1 MVDNRL
7 LSIKPLINIGE
18 GVIYSSICTGLSLQT
33 YQKRKEVPCMVYV
46 LDINGQPLMPT
57 TRHGKVRR
65 LLNSHLAKVVKRC
78 PFTIQLLYQSTKE
91 IQPVSLGVDAGSK
104 HIGMAATTEKKV
116 VYQEE
121 LSPRND
127 VVKLLSLRRASR
139 SSRRSRKTRYRKPKF
154 NNRVHS
160 KHKGWLAPSVEVK
173 IQEHITAIKRICQ
186 ILPISEIQVE
196 TAEFDFQRL
205 KAMKE
210 WKPLPVGTDYQ
221 LGEQYDFYNTRQ
233 YVLHRDGYTCQCC
246 GTHDNNIKLHVH
258 HIESR
263 QTGGDA
269 PSNLITLCE
278 HCHKALHKGK
288 LELPKGKKRGKTYRD
303 ATFMGIMR
311 KTLLERLRKEVDIPV
326 SGTYG
331 YITKYLREKTDLEK
345 SHINDAICISKY
357 PYAKPLDTYYLTKM
371 VRNHNRQIHKS
382 NFSKG
387 GIRKHNQAPYLIKG
401 FRLFDKVLYQGK
413 EYFIFGRRATGYF
426 DIRTLDGTKVNK
438 GSISY
443 KKLRIQDTAKAYLKE
458 ARAIPHMNKFTCVL
472 A

>member
-1 MVDNRL
+1 
-7 LSIKPLINIGE
+7 
-18 GVIYSSICTGLSLQT
+18 
-33 YQKRKEVPCMVYV
+33 MVYV

-57 TRHGKVRR
+57 ARHGKVRR

-104 HIGMAATTEKKV
+104 HIGLAATIEKKV

-121 LSPRND
+121 LTPRND
-127 VVKLLSLRRASR
+127 IVKLLSARRALR
-139 SSRRSRKTRYRKPKF
+139 HSRRSRKTRYRKPRFK
-154 NNRVHS
+154 NRVRS

-173 IQEHITAIKRICQ
+173 IQEHVTAIKNICR
-186 ILPISEIQVE
+186 ILPVSEIHVE

-205 KAMKE
+205 KAMEEGKS
-210 WKPLPVGTDYQ
+210 LPVGSDYQ

-246 GTHDNNIKLHVH
+246 GTHDKDVKLHVH

-263 QTGGDA
+263 QTGGSA
-269 PSNLITLCE
+269 PNNLITLCK
-278 HCHKALHKGK
+278 HCHKALHEGK
-288 LELPKGKKRGKTYRD
+288 IELPKGRKRGRSYRD

-311 KTLLERLRKEVDIPV
+311 NTLLERLKKEVSVPV
-326 SGTYG
+326 TMTYG
-331 YITKYLREKTDLEK
+331 YITKYWREKAGLEK
-345 SHINDAICISKY
+345 SHINDAICISKH
-357 PYAKPLDTYYLTKM
+357 PYAKPLDTYYLTKA
-371 VRNHNRQIHKS
+371 VRHHNRQTHKA

-387 GIRKHNQAPYLIKG
+387 GIRKRNQAPYLVKG

-413 EYFIFGRRATGYF
+413 EYFIFGRRTTGFF
-426 DIRTLDGTKVNK
+426 DIRTLNGTKVNK

-458 ARAIPHMNKFTCVL
+458 VQAIPNMNEFMRVL

>member
-1 MVDNRL
+1 
-7 LSIKPLINIGE
+7 
-18 GVIYSSICTGLSLQT
+18 
-33 YQKRKEVPCMVYV
+33 MVYV

-57 TRHGKVRR
+57 ARHGKVRR

-104 HIGMAATTEKKV
+104 HIGLAATTEQKV
-116 VYQEE
+116 LYQEE
-121 LSPRND
+121 LTPRND
-127 VVKLLSLRRASR
+127 VVKLLSAKRACR
-139 SSRRSRKTRYRKPKF
+139 HSRRNRKTRYRKPRF

-173 IQEHITAIKRICQ
+173 IQEHITAIKNICK
-186 ILPISEIQVE
+186 ILPASEIHVE
-196 TAEFDFQRL
+196 TAEFDLQRL
-205 KAMKE
+205 KAMEEGKTF
-210 WKPLPVGTDYQ
+210 PVGTDYQ

-246 GTHDNNIKLHVH
+246 GVHDKDVKLHVH

-263 QTGGDA
+263 QTGGNA
-269 PSNLITLCE
+269 PNNLITLCE
-278 HCHKALHKGK
+278 HCHKALHEGK
-288 LELPKGKKRGKTYRD
+288 IKLPKGKKRGKSHRD
-303 ATFMGIMR
+303 AAFMGIMR
-311 KTLLERLRKEVDIPV
+311 NTLLERLKKEVSVPV
-326 SGTYG
+326 MMTYG
-331 YITKYLREKTDLEK
+331 YITKYWREKADLEK
-345 SHINDAICISKY
+345 SHINDAICISKH
-357 PYAKPLDTYYLTKM
+357 PYTKPLDTYYLTKV
-371 VRNHNRQIHKS
+371 VRHHNRQIHKA

-387 GIRKHNQAPYLIKG
+387 GIRKRNQAPYLVKG

-413 EYFIFGRRATGYF
+413 EYFIFGRRTTGYF

-438 GSISY
+438 GSVSY

-458 ARAIPHMNKFTCVL
+458 VRAIPHMNKFTCDL

>member
-1 MVDNRL
+1 
-7 LSIKPLINIGE
+7 
-18 GVIYSSICTGLSLQT
+18 
-33 YQKRKEVPCMVYV
+33 MVYV

-57 TRHGKVRR
+57 ARHGKVRR

-104 HIGMAATTEKKV
+104 HIGLAATTEQKV
-116 VYQEE
+116 LYQEE
-121 LSPRND
+121 LTPRND
-127 VVKLLSLRRASR
+127 VVKLLSAKRACR
-139 SSRRSRKTRYRKPKF
+139 HSRRNRKTRYRKPRF

-173 IQEHITAIKRICQ
+173 IQEHITAIKNICK
-186 ILPISEIQVE
+186 ILPASEIHVE
-196 TAEFDFQRL
+196 TAEFDLQRL
-205 KAMKE
+205 KAMEEGKTF
-210 WKPLPVGTDYQ
+210 PVGTDYQ

-246 GTHDNNIKLHVH
+246 GVHDKDVKLHVH

-263 QTGGDA
+263 QTGGNA
-269 PSNLITLCE
+269 PNNLITLCE
-278 HCHKALHKGK
+278 HCHKALHEGK
-288 LELPKGKKRGKTYRD
+288 IKLPKGKKRGKSHRD
-303 ATFMGIMR
+303 AAFMGIMR
-311 KTLLERLRKEVDIPV
+311 NTLLERLKKEVSVPV
-326 SGTYG
+326 MMTYG
-331 YITKYLREKTDLEK
+331 YITKYWREKADLEK
-345 SHINDAICISKY
+345 SHINDAICISKH
-357 PYAKPLDTYYLTKM
+357 PYTKPLDTYYLTKV
-371 VRNHNRQIHKS
+371 VRHHNRQIHKA

-387 GIRKHNQAPYLIKG
+387 GIRKRNQAPYLVKG

-426 DIRTLDGTKVNK
+426 DIRTLDGTKANK
-438 GSISY
+438 GSVSY

-458 ARAIPHMNKFTCVL
+458 VRAIPHMNKFTCDL